1 MNNFIPPFL
10 LIIFPLIMGCAS
22 FGRVFSS
29 KSAHSMMP
37 ILAAVVLL
45 AVGIGVFISD
55 STSTIAFNWQP
66 NAGPMQIIF
75 NRTSIVMVILVTMT
89 LLIGSVINAR
99 HDSPINSIELGL
111 VFFAYAAATVALTAG
126 HFLLRYTALEFAG
139 LCIVGSVLVRGRQ
152 QNQSS
157 WRAVPSVFLNFRL
170 GDIALLTAIFVLQTN
185 SGTFAISPSIEVGMQ
200 AQYTLRLIAS
210 LGFLAAVWVKLA
222 IWPLDCWARAAQH
235 LPPIL
240 RIWYV
245 DLLMPA
251 LGAYLFYRVS
261 PLLQTIDHMPSMI
274 IIMSIISLLAKTFV
288 AHVSQERLPL
298 KHLLNDLSTICLL
311 SLGLSSH
318 QNALWVYMIYWV
330 IARILFSLFTIKL
343 EHSPPARP
351 CCRLSLSFS
360 ASFSILTFSF
370 LALLF
375 ITRQNSLNA
384 LLVLSLWILA
394 WMFLL
399 KFLKSNFPD
408 RSPLSDRTPPL
419 TKRAF
424 FLGALSGLS
433 ISLLITNMVSL
444 ALFALTQIV
453 KSQGMWIVSQGILN
467 LEGLQFASF
476 SLILALLLER
486 IKTPQIWLESHWGKA
501 GEVLHLGKHS
511 REQRGQNRGQV
522 RPARVDGIPA
532 WFIQASKAVYRVV
545 EQDTVERIALF
556 LLSIF
561 RFLFETVEQFAS
573 RDLWEK
579 AIDTIIKIS
588 RRIQAWNP
596 GLLRLNTLWFLL
608 FVALLLLVLLNDG
621 LLYFLPID

>member
-75 NRTSIVMVILVTMT
+75 NRTSIVMVILITMT

-99 HDSPINSIELGL
+99 HDSPINSVELGL

-139 LCIVGSVLVRGRQ
+139 LCIVGSVFVRGRQ
-152 QNQSS
+152 QNQPN

-170 GDIALLTAIFVLQTN
+170 GDIALLTAIFVLQAE
-185 SGTFAISPSIEVGMQ
+185 SGTFTISPSIEVGMQ
-200 AQYTLRLIAS
+200 AQYTLRLVAS

-235 LPPIL
+235 LPPFL
-240 RIWYV
+240 RTWYV

-261 PLLQTIDHMPSMI
+261 PLLQTIDHLPSMV
-274 IIMSIISLLAKTFV
+274 IIMSFMSLLAKTFV
-288 AHVSQERLPL
+288 AHVSREKLPL
-298 KHLLNDLSTICLL
+298 KHLLNDLSTICLF

-318 QNALWVYMIYWV
+318 QNALWVYMIYWL
-330 IARILFSLFTIKL
+330 IARILFSFFTMKF

-351 CCRLSLSFS
+351 GCRLSLSFS
-360 ASFSILTFSF
+360 ASFSILIFSF

-375 ITRQNSLNA
+375 ITCQNSLNA
-384 LLVLSLWILA
+384 LLILSLWILA
-394 WMFLL
+394 WMSLL
-399 KFLKSNFPD
+399 KILKSNSPD
-408 RSPLSDRTPPL
+408 RSSLSDRTTL
-419 TKRAF
+419 ITKHAF
-424 FLGALSGLS
+424 FLSALSGLS
-433 ISLLITNMVSL
+433 ISLLITNMISL
-444 ALFALTQIV
+444 ALFVLTRIV
-453 KSQGMWIVSQGILN
+453 KSQGIRIVSQGIVN
-467 LEGLQFASF
+467 LEVLQFASF
-476 SLILALLLER
+476 SFILALLLER
-486 IKTPQIWLESHWGKA
+486 FKTPQIWLESHW
-501 GEVLHLGKHS
+501 EVLHLGKHS
-511 REQRGQNRGQV
+511 REQRGQNRGHV

-532 WFIQASKAVYRVV
+532 WFIQASKAVYQVV
-545 EQDTVERIALF
+545 EQDAVERIALF

-579 AIDTIIKIS
+579 AIDTITKIS

-608 FVALLLLVLLNDG
+608 FIALLMLVLLNDG
-621 LLYFLPID
+621 MLYFLPID